1 MKKVGEK
8 MKFTDLEIENICVQ
22 AIKEYLNSPSLSE
35 SEIKNEYRVALMY
48 MVEEAKEILKN
59 TKSGISSISQGSQS
73 ISYDSTV
80 QAFKVNESIKLLLP
94 KPSIRLF

>member
-1 MKKVGEK
+1 
-8 MKFTDLEIENICVQ
+8 MKFSDLDIENICVQ
-22 AIKEYLNSPSLSE
+22 AIKEYLNKPLTDEEDKS
-35 SEIKNEYRVALMY
+35 EYRVALMY
-48 MVEEAKEILKN
+48 MIEEAKEILKN

-80 QAFKVNESIKLLLP
+80 QAFRVNESVKALLP

>member
-1 MKKVGEK
+1 ME
-8 MKFTDLEIENICVQ
+8 FTVFDIEDICVQ
-22 AIKEYLNSPSLSE
+22 AIKEYLNKPLTDEEVKS
-35 SEIKNEYRVALMY
+35 EYRVALMY
-48 MVEEAKEILKN
+48 MIEETKEILKN

-80 QAFKVNESIKLLLP
+80 QAFRVNESVKALLP

>member
-1 MKKVGEK
+1 MAKYTLDNLPIVKSK
-8 MKFTDLEIENICVQ
+8 YK
-22 AIKEYLNSPSLSE
+22 
-35 SEIKNEYRVALMY
+35 VALMY

-80 QAFKVNESIKLLLP
+80 QAFKVNESVKALLP

>member
-1 MKKVGEK
+1 ME
-8 MKFTDLEIENICVQ
+8 FTDLEIENSCVQ
-22 AIKEYLNSPSLSE
+22 AIKEYLNKPLTDEEVE
-35 SEIKNEYRVALMY
+35 SKYRVALMC
-48 MVEEAKEILKN
+48 MFEETKEILRN

-80 QAFKVNESIKLLLP
+80 QAFKVNESVKALLP

>member
-1 MKKVGEK
+1 

-22 AIKEYLNSPSLSE
+22 AIKEYLNKSLTDEEVKS
-35 SEIKNEYRVALMY
+35 KYRVALMY

-80 QAFKVNESIKLLLP
+80 QAFKVNESVKALLP

>member
-1 MKKVGEK
+1 MKLS
-8 MKFTDLEIENICVQ
+8 DLDIENICVQ
-22 AIKEYLNSPSLSE
+22 AIKEYLNKPLTDEEVKS
-35 SEIKNEYRVALMY
+35 EYRVALMY
-48 MVEEAKEILKN
+48 MIEEAKEILKN

-80 QAFKVNESIKLLLP
+80 QAFRVNESVKALLP

>member
-1 MKKVGEK
+1 
-8 MKFTDLEIENICVQ
+8 MKFTDLDLENICVQ
-22 AIKEYLNSPSLSE
+22 AIKEYLNKPLTDEEVKS
-35 SEIKNEYRVALMY
+35 KYRVALMY

-59 TKSGISSISQGSQS
+59 SKTGISSISQGSQS

-80 QAFKVNESIKLLLP
+80 QAFKVSENVKALLP

>member
-1 MKKVGEK
+1 
-8 MKFTDLEIENICVQ
+8 
-22 AIKEYLNSPSLSE
+22 
-35 SEIKNEYRVALMY
+35 MY

-80 QAFKVNESIKLLLP
+80 QAFKVNESVKALLP

>member
-1 MKKVGEK
+1 
-8 MKFTDLEIENICVQ
+8 MKFTDLDIENICVQ
-22 AIKEYLNSPSLSE
+22 AIKEYLNKSLTDEEVKS
-35 SEIKNEYRVALMY
+35 KYRVALMY
-48 MVEEAKEILKN
+48 MVEETKEILRN

-80 QAFKVNESIKLLLP
+80 QAFKVNESVKALLP

>member
-1 MKKVGEK
+1 ME
-8 MKFTDLEIENICVQ
+8 FTDLDLENICVQ
-22 AIKEYLNSPSLSE
+22 AIKEYLNKPLTDEEVKS
-35 SEIKNEYRVALMY
+35 EYRVALMY
-48 MVEEAKEILKN
+48 MIEEAKEILKN

-80 QAFKVNESIKLLLP
+80 QAFRVNESVKALLP

>member
-1 MKKVGEK
+1 
-8 MKFTDLEIENICVQ
+8 MKFSDLDIENICVQ
-22 AIKEYLNSPSLSE
+22 AIKEYLNKPLTDEEVKS
-35 SEIKNEYRVALMY
+35 EYRVALMY
-48 MVEEAKEILKN
+48 MIEEAKEILKN

-80 QAFKVNESIKLLLP
+80 QAFRINESVKALLP

>member
-1 MKKVGEK
+1 ME
-8 MKFTDLEIENICVQ
+8 FTDLDIENICVQ
-22 AIKEYLNSPSLSE
+22 AIKEYLNRPSLRE

-59 TKSGISSISQGSQS
+59 TKSGVSSISQGSQS

-80 QAFKVNESIKLLLP
+80 QAFKVNESIKVLLP

>member
-1 MKKVGEK
+1 ME
-8 MKFTDLEIENICVQ
+8 FTDLDIENICVQ
-22 AIKEYLNSPSLSE
+22 AIKEYLNKSLTDEEVKS
-35 SEIKNEYRVALMY
+35 KYRVALMY
-48 MVEEAKEILKN
+48 MVEETKEILRN

-80 QAFKVNESIKLLLP
+80 QAFKVNESVKALLP

>member
-1 MKKVGEK
+1 
-8 MKFTDLEIENICVQ
+8 MKFTDLDTENICVQ
-22 AIKEYLNSPSLSE
+22 AIKEYLNKPLTDVEVKS
-35 SEIKNEYRVALMY
+35 EYRVALMY

-59 TKSGISSISQGSQS
+59 SKTGISSISQGSQS

-80 QAFKVNESIKLLLP
+80 QAFKVNESVKALLP